1 MAGWLLDTR
10 VRVSSMLPE
19 KCRRGLAWL
28 QADRFAAAENQICSH
43 LSRFVFSIFAKHIF
57 LVEK

>member
-1 MAGWLLDTR
+1 MPGDSYTL
-10 VRVSSMLPE
+10 
-19 KCRRGLAWL
+19 
-28 QADRFAAAENQICSH
+28 AENQIYTH